1 MLLKT
6 KVHTLGPAAAV
17 TNVTDIGASTSDQ
30 VTIVGFFSR
39 VRCACATLKIVPLQ
53 DLFFEEEVHLI
64 SREATVPNFPPLLCP
79 KSLHYIK

>member
-39 VRCACATLKIVPLQ
+39 VRCACATSKIVPLQ
-53 DLFFEEEVHLI
+53 DLFFEEVVHLI
-64 SREATVPNFPPLLCP
+64 SQEETVPNFPP
-79 KSLHYIK
+79 